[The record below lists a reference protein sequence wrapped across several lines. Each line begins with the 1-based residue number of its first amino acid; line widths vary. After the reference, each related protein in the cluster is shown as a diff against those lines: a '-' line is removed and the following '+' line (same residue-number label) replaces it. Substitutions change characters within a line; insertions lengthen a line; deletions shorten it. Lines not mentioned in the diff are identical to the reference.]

1 MRFQDC
7 KYVCS
12 SERLEKGPE
21 GIWSGAQSTRLADGY
36 GGDSS
41 SIPAVTRGV
50 HMPQYHYGPVSSLFG
65 DTHDCHT
72 QNGLLQGGNSVT
84 TVKAV
89 RYSRAG
95 Q

>member
-50 HMPQYHYGPVSSLFG
+50 HMPQYYGPVSSLFG
-65 DTHDCHT
+65 GYTCVIHRMD
-72 QNGLLQGGNSVT
+72 
-84 TVKAV
+84 
-89 RYSRAG
+89 YYM
-95 Q
+95 